1 MTGTSGGKGA
11 TAKRWRRITI
21 VVILAA
27 GLAAI
32 IITNEHILL
41 ESLHTLAHLNWWWVL
56 AALAAEAISLTA
68 FGISRVILLRAE
80 GDQATLG
87 TVMSIT
93 YAGNALSMAVPF
105 AGAQLAAVFSYRQ
118 LRGRGLG
125 PAITSW
131 ALAVSAIVS
140 SAALALVL
148 LVGAFAA
155 GQPGATL
162 AGLIGAAVFLV
173 PGVTVLLALRYRAA
187 RAWIHRTLAVLLRP
201 LHRRWGKSWMDPA
214 ALEELL
220 DRVASISLP
229 GTQYA
234 LVFALAL
241 VNWLADCA
249 CLACSILATGRPV
262 PWNGLLLAYGAG
274 AAVGSSG
281 LSPGGFALVEIAL
294 TAALTA
300 AGMTASAALA
310 ASIAYRLISFWLILI
325 GGGVSLIVL
334 ARRPTT
340 VVAEDTP
347 PPPSQPA
354 AQSPDPG

>member
-1 MTGTSGGKGA
+1 MSSGGTA
-11 TAKRWRRITI
+11 TRWRRIT
-21 VVILAA
+21 VAVIAAA

-41 ESLHTLAHLNWWWVL
+41 KSLHTLAHLNWWWVL
-56 AALAAEAISLTA
+56 AALVAEAISLTA

-80 GDQATLG
+80 GDQAATLG

-105 AGAQLAAVFSYRQ
+105 AGAQLAAVFSYKQ
-118 LRGRGLG
+118 FRGRGLG
-125 PAITSW
+125 SAITSW

-148 LVGAFAA
+148 LVGAFLG
-155 GQPGATL
+155 GQPAATV
-162 AGLIGAAVFLV
+162 AGLVGAAVFLI

-214 ALEELL
+214 ALEEFL

-229 GTQYA
+229 GTRYA
-234 LVFALAL
+234 QVFALAL
-241 VNWLADCA
+241 INWLADCG
-249 CLACSILATGRPV
+249 CLACSILATGQPV

-334 ARRPTT
+334 ARRGGAPVT
-340 VVAEDTP
+340 EDTP
-347 PPPSQPA
+347 PPPPQPA
-354 AQSPDPG
+354 AQSPDPR

>member
-1 MTGTSGGKGA
+1 MTGTSGGNGA
-11 TAKRWRRITI
+11 TAKRWRRITV
-21 VVILAA
+21 VVILVA

-41 ESLHTLAHLNWWWVL
+41 QSLHTLAHLNWWWVL
-56 AALAAEAISLTA
+56 AALVAEAISLTA

-105 AGAQLAAVFSYRQ
+105 AGAQLAAVFSYKQ

-148 LVGAFAA
+148 LAGAFLG
-155 GQPGATL
+155 GQPAATL

-173 PGVTVLLALRYRAA
+173 PGVTVLLALRYQAA

-214 ALEELL
+214 ALEEFL

-229 GTQYA
+229 GSRYA

-241 VNWLADCA
+241 VNWLGDCG
-249 CLACSILATGRPV
+249 CLACSILATGAASALARAAAGLRRGRRGGQLRAVPGRVRAGRDRADGRADRGRDDRLGRAGRVHRLPADQFLADPDRRRRLAHRAGPPGQRRGGRGHPAPATPARHPV
-262 PWNGLLLAYGAG
+262 P
-274 AAVGSSG
+274 
-281 LSPGGFALVEIAL
+281 
-294 TAALTA
+294 
-300 AGMTASAALA
+300 
-310 ASIAYRLISFWLILI
+310 
-325 GGGVSLIVL
+325 
-334 ARRPTT
+334 
-340 VVAEDTP
+340 
-347 PPPSQPA
+347 
-354 AQSPDPG
+354 

>member
-1 MTGTSGGKGA
+1 MSNGA
-11 TAKRWRRITI
+11 SAKRWRRIT
-21 VVILAA
+21 VAVILAA

-41 ESLHTLAHLNWWWVL
+41 QSLHTLAHLNWWWVL
-56 AALAAEAISLTA
+56 AALVAEAISLTA

-80 GDQATLG
+80 GDQAAKLG

-105 AGAQLAAVFSYRQ
+105 AGAQLAAVFSYKQ

-148 LVGAFAA
+148 LVGAFVA
-155 GQPGATL
+155 GQPGATV
-162 AGLIGAAVFLV
+162 AGLLGAAVFLV
-173 PGVTVLLALRYRAA
+173 PGVTVLLALRYRAV

-214 ALEELL
+214 ALEEFL

-229 GTQYA
+229 GTRYA
-234 LVFALAL
+234 QVFALAL
-241 VNWLADCA
+241 VNWLGDCG

-262 PWNGLLLAYGAG
+262 PWHGLLLAYGAG

-334 ARRPTT
+334 ARKGAGT
-340 VVAEDTP
+340 VAEDTP
-347 PPPSQPA
+347 PPPQPA
-354 AQSPDPG
+354 AQSPEPR

>member
-1 MTGTSGGKGA
+1 MTGTSAGNGA
-11 TAKRWRRITI
+11 TAKRWRRITV
-21 VVILAA
+21 VVILVA

-41 ESLHTLAHLNWWWVL
+41 QSLHTLAHLNWWWVL

-148 LVGAFAA
+148 LA
-155 GQPGATL
+155 GPGSTA
-162 AGLIGAAVFLV
+162 
-173 PGVTVLLALRYRAA
+173 PWPCCSA
-187 RAWIHRTLAVLLRP
+187 RCT
-201 LHRRWGKSWMDPA
+201 
-214 ALEELL
+214 
-220 DRVASISLP
+220 
-229 GTQYA
+229 
-234 LVFALAL
+234 
-241 VNWLADCA
+241 
-249 CLACSILATGRPV
+249 
-262 PWNGLLLAYGAG
+262 GAG
-274 AAVGSSG
+274 ASRGWTRPRWRSSWTG
-281 LSPGGFALVEIAL
+281 WP
-294 TAALTA
+294 
-300 AGMTASAALA
+300 ASACRAP
-310 ASIAYRLISFWLILI
+310 
-325 GGGVSLIVL
+325 G
-334 ARRPTT
+334 
-340 VVAEDTP
+340 TP
-347 PPPSQPA
+347 W
-354 AQSPDPG
+354 

>member
-1 MTGTSGGKGA
+1 MSNGA
-11 TAKRWRRITI
+11 SATRRWRRIT
-21 VVILAA
+21 VVAILVA

-41 ESLHTLAHLNWWWVL
+41 QSLRTLAHLNWWWVL
-56 AALAAEAISLTA
+56 AALVAEAVSLTA
-68 FGISRVILLRAE
+68 FGVSRVILLRAE
-80 GDQATLG
+80 GDRASLG

-105 AGAQLAAVFSYRQ
+105 AGAQLAAVFSYKQ

-148 LVGAFAA
+148 LVGAFVA
-155 GQPGATL
+155 GQPGATV
-162 AGLIGAAVFLV
+162 AGLLGAAVFLV
-173 PGVTVLLALRYRAA
+173 PGVTVLLALRYRAV

-214 ALEELL
+214 ALEEFL

-229 GTQYA
+229 GTRYA
-234 LVFALAL
+234 QVFALAL
-241 VNWLADCA
+241 VNWLADCG
-249 CLACSILATGRPV
+249 CLACSILATAEPV
-262 PWNGLLLAYGAG
+262 PWHGLLLAYGAG

-334 ARRPTT
+334 ARKGRVT
-340 VVAEDTP
+340 VAEDTP
-347 PPPSQPA
+347 PPPQPA
-354 AQSPDPG
+354 ARSPEPR

>member
-1 MTGTSGGKGA
+1 MSSGGTA
-11 TAKRWRRITI
+11 TRWRRIT
-21 VVILAA
+21 VAVIAAA

-41 ESLHTLAHLNWWWVL
+41 KSLHTLAHLNWWWVL
-56 AALAAEAISLTA
+56 AALVAEAISLTA

-80 GDQATLG
+80 GDQAATLG

-105 AGAQLAAVFSYRQ
+105 AGAQLAAVFSYKRF
-118 LRGRGLG
+118 RGRGLG
-125 PAITSW
+125 SAITSW

-148 LVGAFAA
+148 LVGAFLG
-155 GQPGATL
+155 GQPAATV
-162 AGLIGAAVFLV
+162 AGLVGAAVFLI

-214 ALEELL
+214 ALEEFL

-229 GTQYA
+229 GTRYA
-234 LVFALAL
+234 QVFALAL
-241 VNWLADCA
+241 VNWLADCG
-249 CLACSILATGRPV
+249 CLACSILATGQAV

-334 ARRPTT
+334 ARRGGAPVT
-340 VVAEDTP
+340 EDTP
-347 PPPSQPA
+347 PPPPQPA
-354 AQSPDPG
+354 AQSPDPR

>member
-1 MTGTSGGKGA
+1 MSSGAAA
-11 TAKRWRRITI
+11 TRWRRITVAVI
-21 VVILAA
+21 VAG

-32 IITNEHILL
+32 ILTNEHILL
-41 ESLHTLAHLNWWWVL
+41 KSLHTLANLNWWWVL
-56 AALAAEAISLTA
+56 AALAAEAVSLTA
-68 FGISRVILLRAE
+68 FGISRVILLRAN
-80 GDQATLG
+80 GDRATLG

-125 PAITSW
+125 SAITSW

-140 SAALALVL
+140 SAALAVVL
-148 LVGAFAA
+148 LAGALAG
-155 GQPGATL
+155 GQPAATV
-162 AGLIGAAVFLV
+162 AGLLGAAVFLV
-173 PGVTVLLALRYRAA
+173 PGVTVLLALRYHGA
-187 RAWIHRTLAVLLRP
+187 RAWIQRAAAVLLRP
-201 LHRRWGKSWMDPA
+201 LHRRFGKSWMDPA
-214 ALEELL
+214 ALEEFL

-229 GTQYA
+229 GLGYVQ
-234 LVFALAL
+234 VFALAL
-241 VNWLADCA
+241 VNWLGDCG
-249 CLACSILATGRPV
+249 CLACSILATGQPV
-262 PWNGLLLAYGAG
+262 PWHGLLLAYGAG

-310 ASIAYRLISFWLILI
+310 AAIAYRLISFWLILI

-334 ARRPTT
+334 ARRGAPP
-340 VVAEDTP
+340 VAEDTP
-347 PPPSQPA
+347 PPPPQPA
-354 AQSPDPG
+354 AQTPDPH

>member
-1 MTGTSGGKGA
+1 
-11 TAKRWRRITI
+11 
-21 VVILAA
+21 
-27 GLAAI
+27 
-32 IITNEHILL
+32 
-41 ESLHTLAHLNWWWVL
+41 VL
-56 AALAAEAISLTA
+56 AALVAEAISLTA

-80 GDQATLG
+80 GDQAAKLG

-105 AGAQLAAVFSYRQ
+105 AGAQLAAVFSYKQ

-148 LVGAFAA
+148 LVGAFVG
-155 GQPGATL
+155 GQPAATV

-187 RAWIHRTLAVLLRP
+187 RAWIHRILAVLLRP

-214 ALEELL
+214 AMEEFL

-229 GTQYA
+229 GPGYA
-234 LVFALAL
+234 QVFVLAL
-241 VNWLADCA
+241 VNWLADCG
-249 CLACSILATGRPV
+249 CLACSILATGQPV
-262 PWNGLLLAYGAG
+262 PWHGLLLAYGAG

-334 ARRPTT
+334 ARRGAPVT
-340 VVAEDTP
+340 EDTP
-347 PPPSQPA
+347 PPQPA
-354 AQSPDPG
+354 TQSPDPG

>member
-1 MTGTSGGKGA
+1 MSSGAAA
-11 TAKRWRRITI
+11 TRWRRIT
-21 VVILAA
+21 VAVIAA
-27 GLAAI
+27 GGLAAI

-41 ESLHTLAHLNWWWVL
+41 QSLHTLAHLKWWWVV
-56 AALAAEAISLTA
+56 AALAAEAVSLTA
-68 FGISRVILLRAE
+68 FGVSRVILLRAE
-80 GDQATLG
+80 GDRAATLG

-148 LVGAFAA
+148 LVGAFVG
-155 GQPGATL
+155 GQPAATV
-162 AGLIGAAVFLV
+162 AGLLGAAVFLV
-173 PGVTVLLALRYRAA
+173 PGVTVLLGLRYRAA
-187 RAWIHRTLAVLLRP
+187 RAWIHRTAAVLLRP

-214 ALEELL
+214 ALEEFL

-229 GTQYA
+229 GTRYA
-234 LVFALAL
+234 QVFALAL
-241 VNWLADCA
+241 LNWLADCG
-249 CLACSILATGRPV
+249 CLACSILATAQPV

-310 ASIAYRLISFWLILI
+310 ASIAYRLISFWLILL

-334 ARRPTT
+334 SRRIGEPLS
-340 VVAEDTP
+340 EDTP
-347 PPPSQPA
+347 PPQPA
-354 AQSPDPG
+354 TQSPDPR

>member
-1 MTGTSGGKGA
+1 M
-11 TAKRWRRITI
+11 
-21 VVILAA
+21 VA

-32 IITNEHILL
+32 ILTNEHILL
-41 ESLHTLAHLNWWWVL
+41 KSLHTLAHLNWWWVL

-148 LVGAFAA
+148 LAGAFLG
-155 GQPGATL
+155 GQPAATL
-162 AGLIGAAVFLV
+162 AGLLGAAVFLV
-173 PGVTVLLALRYRAA
+173 PGVTVLLALRYQAA
-187 RAWIHRTLAVLLRP
+187 RAWIHRAPAVLLRP

-214 ALEELL
+214 ALEEFL

-229 GTQYA
+229 GIPARQRDFPRIRRFPHHA
-234 LVFALAL
+234 RLG
-241 VNWLADCA
+241 
-249 CLACSILATGRPV
+249 SQMTGSTPPSEQDTRRMTV
-262 PWNGLLLAYGAG
+262 LLLPHLPPSRKSRRGLCAKELMR
-274 AAVGSSG
+274 AVPVSHPAEVI
-281 LSPGGFALVEIAL
+281 SPGLRRCSPIPGRWRSPCRRTGIPASSRKSSPNSS
-294 TAALTA
+294 
-300 AGMTASAALA
+300 AG
-310 ASIAYRLISFWLILI
+310 
-325 GGGVSLIVL
+325 
-334 ARRPTT
+334 
-340 VVAEDTP
+340 
-347 PPPSQPA
+347 
-354 AQSPDPG
+354 SPESMRW

>member
-1 MTGTSGGKGA
+1 MSSGGTA
-11 TAKRWRRITI
+11 TRWRRIT
-21 VVILAA
+21 VAVIAA
-27 GLAAI
+27 AALAAI
-32 IITNEHILL
+32 IVTNEHILL
-41 ESLHTLAHLNWWWVL
+41 KSLHTLAHLNWWWVL
-56 AALAAEAISLTA
+56 AALVAEAISLTA

-80 GDQATLG
+80 GDQAATLG

-105 AGAQLAAVFSYRQ
+105 AGAQLAAVFSYKQ
-118 LRGRGLG
+118 FRGRGLG
-125 PAITSW
+125 SAITSW

-148 LVGAFAA
+148 LVGAFLG
-155 GQPGATL
+155 GQPAATV
-162 AGLIGAAVFLV
+162 AGLVGAAVFLI

-201 LHRRWGKSWMDPA
+201 LYRRWGKSWMDPA
-214 ALEELL
+214 ALEEFL

-229 GTQYA
+229 GTRYA
-234 LVFALAL
+234 QVFALAL
-241 VNWLADCA
+241 VNWLADCG
-249 CLACSILATGRPV
+249 CLACSILATGQPV

-334 ARRPTT
+334 ARRGGAPVT
-340 VVAEDTP
+340 EDTP
-347 PPPSQPA
+347 PPPPQPA
-354 AQSPDPG
+354 AQSPDPR

>member
-1 MTGTSGGKGA
+1 MSNGG
-11 TAKRWRRITI
+11 TAKRWRRIA
-21 VVILAA
+21 VAVIAAA

-41 ESLHTLAHLNWWWVL
+41 ESLRTLAHLNWWWVL
-56 AALAAEAISLTA
+56 AALVAEAISLTA

-80 GDQATLG
+80 GDRATLG

-105 AGAQLAAVFSYRQ
+105 AGAQLAAVFSYKQ

-148 LVGAFAA
+148 LVGAFVA
-155 GQPGATL
+155 GQPGATV
-162 AGLIGAAVFLV
+162 AGLLGAAVFLV

-187 RAWIHRTLAVLLRP
+187 RVWIHRTLAVLLRP

-214 ALEELL
+214 ALEEFL

-229 GTQYA
+229 GTRYA
-234 LVFALAL
+234 QVFALAL
-241 VNWLADCA
+241 VNWLADCG
-249 CLACSILATGRPV
+249 CLACSILATSQPV
-262 PWNGLLLAYGAG
+262 PWDGLLLAYGAG

-310 ASIAYRLISFWLILI
+310 ASIAYRLISFWLILL
-325 GGGVSLIVL
+325 GGGVSFIVL
-334 ARRPTT
+334 ARRGGSM
-340 VVAEDTP
+340 VAEDTP
-347 PPPSQPA
+347 PPQPA
-354 AQSPDPG
+354 TQSPDPG

>member
-1 MTGTSGGKGA
+1 MSSGGTA
-11 TAKRWRRITI
+11 TRWRRIT
-21 VVILAA
+21 VAVIAAA
-27 GLAAI
+27 GLVAI
-32 IITNEHILL
+32 ILTNEHILL
-41 ESLHTLAHLNWWWVL
+41 KSLHTLAHLNWWWVL

-105 AGAQLAAVFSYRQ
+105 AGAQLAAVFSYKQ

-125 PAITSW
+125 SAITSW

-140 SAALALVL
+140 SAALAVIL
-148 LVGAFAA
+148 LVGAFVG
-155 GQPGATL
+155 GQPAATV

-173 PGVTVLLALRYRAA
+173 PGVTVLLALRYQAA
-187 RAWIHRTLAVLLRP
+187 RAWIHRIVAVLLRP

-214 ALEELL
+214 ALEEFL

-229 GTQYA
+229 GTRYA
-234 LVFALAL
+234 LVFTLAL
-241 VNWLADCA
+241 VNWLGDCG
-249 CLACSILATGRPV
+249 CLACSILATSQPV
-262 PWNGLLLAYGAG
+262 PWDGLLLAYGAG

-325 GGGVSLIVL
+325 GGGVSFIVL
-334 ARRPTT
+334 ARRGAAP
-340 VVAEDTP
+340 VAEDTP
-347 PPPSQPA
+347 PPQPA
-354 AQSPDPG
+354 TQSPDPG

>member
-1 MTGTSGGKGA
+1 MSSGG
-11 TAKRWRRITI
+11 TAKRWRRIAI
-21 VVILAA
+21 AVVAAA

-41 ESLHTLAHLNWWWVL
+41 ESLRTLAHLNWWWVL
-56 AALAAEAISLTA
+56 AALVAEAISLTA

-80 GDQATLG
+80 GDRATLG

-105 AGAQLAAVFSYRQ
+105 AGAQLAAVFSYKQ

-125 PAITSW
+125 SAITSW

-155 GQPGATL
+155 GQPGATV
-162 AGLIGAAVFLV
+162 AGLLGAAVFLV

-187 RAWIHRTLAVLLRP
+187 RAWIHRTLATALRP

-214 ALEELL
+214 ALEEFL

-229 GTQYA
+229 GTRYA
-234 LVFALAL
+234 QVFALAL
-241 VNWLADCA
+241 VNWLADCG
-249 CLACSILATGRPV
+249 CLACSILATSQPV
-262 PWNGLLLAYGAG
+262 PWDGLLLAYGAG

-325 GGGVSLIVL
+325 GGGVSFIVL
-334 ARRPTT
+334 ARRGGT

-347 PPPSQPA
+347 PPQPA
-354 AQSPDPG
+354 TRSPDPG